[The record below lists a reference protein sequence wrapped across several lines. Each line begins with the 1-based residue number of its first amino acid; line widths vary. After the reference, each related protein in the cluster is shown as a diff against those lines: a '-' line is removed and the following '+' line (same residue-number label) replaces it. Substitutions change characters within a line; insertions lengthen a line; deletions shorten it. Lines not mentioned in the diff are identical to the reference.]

1 MRDLKNSN
9 EMGSRNNRNSI
20 SKTVL
25 NSLMKAHVL
34 KAQIKQQKQ
43 DNFKFFQKRASNNK
57 EMNEI

>member
-34 KAQIKQQKQ
+34 KIKQQKQ

>member
-25 NSLMKAHVL
+25 NSLMKEHVL

-43 DNFKFFQKRASNNK
+43 DNFKFFQKRAGNNK